1 MSKQEHHQ
9 TEWEKTD
16 KGWSHKPQQVSWE
29 QIIRWQQEMFMH
41 SCYLY
46 YVLDK
51 PRLSDADFDSIVR
64 ILEDHYD
71 ELDERIK
78 DLCPDGKLKPIAYM
92 IPSIMTSQE
101 IFEAMEWGE
110 V

>member
-1 MSKQEHHQ
+1 MDY
-9 TEWEKTD
+9 TNEWEKTEN
-16 KGWSHKPQQVSWE
+16 GGYSHKPQRVSWS
-29 QIIRWQQEMFMH
+29 QIIKHQEQMFMH

-51 PRLSDADFDSIVR
+51 PLLSDADFDSIVR

-71 ELDERIK
+71 ELDDRIK
-78 DLCPDGKLKPIAYM
+78 ILCPDGKLKPIAYM

-101 IFEAMEWGE
+101 IFEAMEWGK

>member
-1 MSKQEHHQ
+1 MD
-9 TEWEKTD
+9 EWEKTD
-16 KGWSHKPQQVSWE
+16 NGGYSHKPQRVSWS
-29 QIIRWQQEMFMH
+29 QIIKWQQEMFIH

-51 PRLSDADFDSIVR
+51 PKLSDADFDSIVR
-64 ILEDHYD
+64 ILEVYYD
-71 ELDERIK
+71 ELDDRIK
-78 DLCPDGKLKPIAYM
+78 ILCPDGKLKPIAYM

-101 IFEAMEWGE
+101 IFEAMEWGK

>member
-1 MSKQEHHQ
+1 MDY
-9 TEWEKTD
+9 TNEWEKTEN
-16 KGWSHKPQQVSWE
+16 GGYSHKPQRVSWA
-29 QIIRWQQEMFMH
+29 QIIKHQEQMFLH

-51 PRLSDADFDSIVR
+51 PLLSDGDFDSIVR

-71 ELDERIK
+71 ELDDRIK
-78 DLCPDGKLKPIAYM
+78 ILCPDGKLKPIAYM

-101 IFEAMEWGE
+101 IFEAMEWGK